1 MSDYWGNRAAWDMYE
16 QMKDAEA
23 TADVVARVYRSASSQ
38 IVFAAQDIFEKYMT
52 KHKLSQ
58 TEAWNLLNRMQDKDS
73 IQNLLMEL
81 KNKDSGENKQELIRE
96 LEAPAYRARIE
107 RLQLLLQQVDTVM
120 QNVYQ
125 QEQQFDTSFFEQLA
139 ENAYYRTIYNTQC
152 RTGLG
157 FSFSH
162 VDQKQIDRALRMNW
176 SGKHY
181 SNRIWK
187 NTDDLAKTV
196 KDELLVSLLIGR
208 TDRETAAVITEKFG
222 GGAIKARRLI
232 RTESCFLS
240 GELTAQAYEEC
251 DIQKYRYVATLDLRT
266 SKICREL
273 DGKTFLV
280 SQRQA
285 GKNYPPMHPW
295 CRSTTISVIDDET
308 LSKMTRAAYNPET
321 GRTERVPANMTY
333 KEWYEKYVKGNPDAE
348 VQEKVVKNSASDRK
362 QYDQYRE
369 LLGKDMP
376 KHFADFQEMKYNEPE
391 KWELLRTYA
400 RSVKNG
406 MISPLSGFKNYQKI
420 YDEINKKVVG
430 VKTSEGTEVTRQS
443 KHFMERVIGT
453 MKDPKTGRPRSG
465 VSVEGIKDALE
476 KPAKVF
482 PVRTDPGGEKSQKY
496 MGRNGTV
503 SVDPDTGVLIQC
515 NPTDSDYVRR
525 IRNGNAKI

>member
-285 GKNYPPMHPW
+285 GKNHPPMHPW

-333 KEWYEKYVKGNPDAE
+333 KEWYEKYVKGNAKAE
-348 VQEKVVKNSASDRK
+348 AQEKAVKNVFSDRK
-362 QYDQYRE
+362 QFDKYRE
-369 LLGKDMP
+369 ILGKDMP
-376 KHFADFQEMKYNEPE
+376 KDFADFQEMKYNSPE
-391 KWELLRTYA
+391 EWELLRTYA

-420 YDEINKKVVG
+420 YGEINEKVVG
-430 VKTSEGTEVTRQS
+430 IKTS
-443 KHFMERVIGT
+443 
-453 MKDPKTGRPRSG
+453 
-465 VSVEGIKDALE
+465 
-476 KPAKVF
+476 
-482 PVRTDPGGEKSQKY
+482 
-496 MGRNGTV
+496 
-503 SVDPDTGVLIQC
+503 
-515 NPTDSDYVRR
+515 
-525 IRNGNAKI
+525 

>member
-1 MSDYWGNRAAWDMYE
+1 MSDSDYWRKRLAWDMYE
-16 QMKDAEA
+16 QMEDAEA
-23 TADVVARVYRSASSQ
+23 TADLVARVYRSASSQ

-58 TEAWNLLNRMQDKDS
+58 TEAWNLLNRMQDNDS
-73 IQNLLMEL
+73 IEMLLLEL
-81 KNKDSGENKQELIRE
+81 KNKNSGENKQELIKE
-96 LEAPAYRARIE
+96 LEAPAYRVRIE
-107 RLQLLLQQVDTVM
+107 RLQDLLQQVDAVM
-120 QNVYQ
+120 KNVYQ

-139 ENAYYRTIYNTQC
+139 ENAYYKTIYNTQC

-162 VDQKQIDRALRMNW
+162 VDQKQVDRALRMNW

-196 KDELLVSLLIGR
+196 KDELLVSLLTGR

-348 VQEKVVKNSASDRK
+348 VQEKAVKNASADWK

-369 LLGKDMP
+369 
-376 KHFADFQEMKYNEPE
+376 
-391 KWELLRTYA
+391 
-400 RSVKNG
+400 S
-406 MISPLSGFKNYQKI
+406 
-420 YDEINKKVVG
+420 
-430 VKTSEGTEVTRQS
+430 RQS
-443 KHFMERVIGT
+443 KFSERFTELNNGQ
-453 MKDPKTGRPRSG
+453 KDTITARRLMNNLNKTEVGK
-465 VSVEGIKDALE
+465 E
-476 KPAKVF
+476 
-482 PVRTDPGGEKSQKY
+482 
-496 MGRNGTV
+496 TV
-503 SVDPDTGVLIQC
+503 SYISEHPELNINMCYKVDAPEDVLGLQDGNDIYIYASRTATVQKTAETIVHEVTHHRYDIGGNQWSECVCRAQEIKHRKGVDKLTGEELRDIIKSVKKDYPD
-515 NPTDSDYVRR
+515 YKWR
-525 IRNGNAKI
+525 

>member
-1 MSDYWGNRAAWDMYE
+1 MSDYWENRAAWDMYE

-23 TADVVARVYRSASSQ
+23 TADVVARIYRSASSQ
-38 IVFAAQDIFEKYMT
+38 IVFTAQDIFEKYMT

-81 KNKDSGENKQELIRE
+81 KNKDSGENKQELIKE

-107 RLQLLLQQVDTVM
+107 RLQDLLQQVDAVM
-120 QNVYQ
+120 KNVYQ

-139 ENAYYRTIYNTQC
+139 ENAYYKTIYNTQC

-162 VDQKQIDRALRMNW
+162 VDQKQVDRALRMNW

-196 KDELLVSLLIGR
+196 KDELLVSLLTGR

-232 RTESCFLS
+232 RTESCFFS

-308 LSKMTRAAYNPET
+308 LSKMTRAAYNPKT

-348 VQEKVVKNSASDRK
+348 AQEKAVKNASADWK

-369 LLGKDMP
+369 
-376 KHFADFQEMKYNEPE
+376 
-391 KWELLRTYA
+391 
-400 RSVKNG
+400 S
-406 MISPLSGFKNYQKI
+406 
-420 YDEINKKVVG
+420 
-430 VKTSEGTEVTRQS
+430 RQS
-443 KHFMERVIGT
+443 KFSERFTELNNGQ
-453 MKDPKTGRPRSG
+453 KDTITARRLMNNLNKTEVGK
-465 VSVEGIKDALE
+465 E
-476 KPAKVF
+476 
-482 PVRTDPGGEKSQKY
+482 
-496 MGRNGTV
+496 TV
-503 SVDPDTGVLIQC
+503 SYISEHPELNINMCYKVDAPEDVLGLQDGNDIYIYASRTATVQKTAETIVHEVTHHRYDIGGNQWSECVCRAQEIKHRKGVDKLTGEELRDIIKSVKKDYPD
-515 NPTDSDYVRR
+515 YKWR
-525 IRNGNAKI
+525 

>member
-1 MSDYWGNRAAWDMYE
+1 MSDYWENRAAWDMYE

-196 KDELLVSLLIGR
+196 KDELLVSLLTDR

-222 GGAIKARRLI
+222 GGAITVSYTHLKMPPLQHK
-232 RTESCFLS
+232 S
-240 GELTAQAYEEC
+240 
-251 DIQKYRYVATLDLRT
+251 V
-266 SKICREL
+266 
-273 DGKTFLV
+273 DGKYDV
-280 SQRQA
+280 MKSEVIDWMVKQPDVRQWLYDKVVDKTG
-285 GKNYPPMHPW
+285 GKNPEFICYNA
-295 CRSTTISVIDDET
+295 DK
-308 LSKMTRAAYNPET
+308 KMWQ
-321 GRTERVPANMTY
+321 GV
-333 KEWYEKYVKGNPDAE
+333 D
-348 VQEKVVKNSASDRK
+348 
-362 QYDQYRE
+362 YD
-369 LLGKDMP
+369 GD
-376 KHFADFQEMKYNEPE
+376 
-391 KWELLRTYA
+391 
-400 RSVKNG
+400 
-406 MISPLSGFKNYQKI
+406 
-420 YDEINKKVVG
+420 
-430 VKTSEGTEVTRQS
+430 
-443 KHFMERVIGT
+443 
-453 MKDPKTGRPRSG
+453 
-465 VSVEGIKDALE
+465 
-476 KPAKVF
+476 
-482 PVRTDPGGEKSQKY
+482 
-496 MGRNGTV
+496 
-503 SVDPDTGVLIQC
+503 
-515 NPTDSDYVRR
+515 
-525 IRNGNAKI
+525 

>member
-1 MSDYWGNRAAWDMYE
+1 MSDYWENRAAWDMYE

-181 SNRIWK
+181 SKRIWK
-187 NTDDLAKTV
+187 NTDDLAKMV
-196 KDELLVSLLIGR
+196 KDELLVSLLTGR

-333 KEWYEKYVKGNPDAE
+333 NEWYQKYVKGNAKAE
-348 VQEKVVKNSASDRK
+348 AQEKAVKNASADWK

-369 LLGKDMP
+369 
-376 KHFADFQEMKYNEPE
+376 
-391 KWELLRTYA
+391 
-400 RSVKNG
+400 S
-406 MISPLSGFKNYQKI
+406 
-420 YDEINKKVVG
+420 
-430 VKTSEGTEVTRQS
+430 RQS
-443 KHFMERVIGT
+443 KFSERFTELNNGQKDTITARRLMNNLNKTEIG
-453 MKDPKTGRPRSG
+453 K
-465 VSVEGIKDALE
+465 E
-476 KPAKVF
+476 
-482 PVRTDPGGEKSQKY
+482 
-496 MGRNGTV
+496 TV
-503 SVDPDTGVLIQC
+503 SYIADHPELNINMCYKVDAPENVFGVQEGNDIYIYATKTATVQKTAETLVHEITHHRYDIGGNQWAECVCRVQELKHRNNVDKLTGNELRDIIKSVKR
-515 NPTDSDYVRR
+515 DYPEYKWR
-525 IRNGNAKI
+525 